1 MCTSSVDSGSGPT
14 TPLTIMR
21 ITLLVLLTTVQAV
34 ALSACTSRMAYESGQ
49 AMQRNACDKIADMQE
64 RQRCMARVNMPYDK
78 YQREADQ
85 ARGAK

>member
-1 MCTSSVDSGSGPT
+1 
-14 TPLTIMR
+14 MR
-21 ITLLVLLTTVQAV
+21 ISLLLTGTALAI

-78 YQREADQ
+78 YQREADE
-85 ARGAK
+85 ARGGTAGSQ